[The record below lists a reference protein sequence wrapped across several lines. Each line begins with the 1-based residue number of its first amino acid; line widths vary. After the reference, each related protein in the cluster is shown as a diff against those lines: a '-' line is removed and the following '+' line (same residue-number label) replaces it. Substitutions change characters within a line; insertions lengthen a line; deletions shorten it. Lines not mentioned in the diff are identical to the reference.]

1 MWNEYVDQ
9 VNDNVAEENGAGEG
23 SAAGDRQ
30 PLLEIAIGRFV
41 AVKRWAKKELA
52 LFTDCVKT
60 ASPDRASAVV
70 LFLILLAGS
79 FTCMLSRYLLAQ
91 QFPNDVVPW
100 LIISF
105 ELAATGFLLLMLRYA
120 DVEPADDSDADADL
134 QPWHRLFK
142 RNIKLFGIVP
152 FYFAIFVFDVF
163 RFTAEASCF
172 GAWTACTGDVLAEHV
187 ADLVYPLARMFY
199 LLVELWVCYKF
210 NAHDLVQNTLVLYGL
225 AFVQATN
232 LSGWMDA
239 LVGESVGFL
248 SDRNWTDEIERC
260 LNGSDVNVS
269 GQSDHFVQCFRRNS
283 GEYEV
288 LRWASPYLFP
298 FIMEY
303 LMLVMECVA
312 DWFFSNA
319 DHGSL
324 QHGGTSRLEHGASA
338 ASIANNGS
346 AEELVPVVS
355 FDAGDQHQQGA
366 NAAERRVHSSDS
378 NLQSADS
385 DRQDDRRDTPSLAI
399 AAGYE
404 HVAPDPCYVPA
415 SWYHGF
421 PWQFLIAFASLI
433 ASVLFVV
440 FGIDNYYLGNNIR
453 VYLYLFMCYRSGY
466 WLTLSIV
473 ALIGYA
479 ASRRLQSGPMNPKG
493 FEYFVIL
500 SSVGPII
507 QSVLTTVAYLMS
519 DGYLIPTGMLL
530 TEAITNVMHIFIQ
543 VAFYA
548 HVKSVQIRAKEGEA
562 VSEFAIRCKRS
573 ILLGVSAYFAVCN
586 FAIWV
591 EDSFIET
598 HYSEISWLKQY
609 IHNWPLVYNAF
620 NPLALVFRFNSAL
633 LFLNVLFDKQR

>member
-105 ELAATGFLLLMLRYA
+105 ELAATVCLLLMLRYA

-239 LVGESVGFL
+239 LVDESAGFL
-248 SDRNWTDEIERC
+248 SDRNWTDESERC

-283 GEYEV
+283 GEYEM
-288 LRWASPYLFP
+288 LKSASPYLFP

-312 DWFFSNA
+312 HLFFSN
-319 DHGSL
+319 
-324 QHGGTSRLEHGASA
+324 GGTSRLEDGASA
-338 ASIANNGS
+338 ASMANNGS
-346 AEELVPVVS
+346 A
-355 FDAGDQHQQGA
+355 DAPDQHQQD
-366 NAAERRVHSSDS
+366 DS
-378 NLQSADS
+378 
-385 DRQDDRRDTPSLAI
+385 RD
-399 AAGYE
+399 
-404 HVAPDPCYVPA
+404 APTSA

-421 PWQFLIAFASLI
+421 PWLFLIGFASLI

-453 VYLYLFMCYRSGY
+453 VYLYLLMCYRSGY
-466 WLTLSIV
+466 WLALSIV

-479 ASRRLQSGPMNPKG
+479 ASRRLHSVPMNPKG

-500 SSVGPII
+500 SSVGPIM

-530 TEAITNVMHIFIQ
+530 TEAITNVMHIFVQ

-562 VSEFAIRCKRS
+562 ISEFAIRCKRS

-598 HYSEISWLKQY
+598 RYSEISWLKQY
-609 IHNWPLVYNAF
+609 IHNWPFVYNAF

>member
-1 MWNEYVDQ
+1 
-9 VNDNVAEENGAGEG
+9 
-23 SAAGDRQ
+23 
-30 PLLEIAIGRFV
+30 
-41 AVKRWAKKELA
+41 
-52 LFTDCVKT
+52 
-60 ASPDRASAVV
+60 
-70 LFLILLAGS
+70 
-79 FTCMLSRYLLAQ
+79 MLKS
-91 QFPNDVVPW
+91 
-100 LIISF
+100 
-105 ELAATGFLLLMLRYA
+105 
-120 DVEPADDSDADADL
+120 
-134 QPWHRLFK
+134 
-142 RNIKLFGIVP
+142 
-152 FYFAIFVFDVF
+152 
-163 RFTAEASCF
+163 
-172 GAWTACTGDVLAEHV
+172 
-187 ADLVYPLARMFY
+187 
-199 LLVELWVCYKF
+199 
-210 NAHDLVQNTLVLYGL
+210 
-225 AFVQATN
+225 
-232 LSGWMDA
+232 
-239 LVGESVGFL
+239 
-248 SDRNWTDEIERC
+248 
-260 LNGSDVNVS
+260 
-269 GQSDHFVQCFRRNS
+269 
-283 GEYEV
+283 
-288 LRWASPYLFP
+288 ASPYLFP

-319 DHGSL
+319 DHGS
-324 QHGGTSRLEHGASA
+324 QASM
-338 ASIANNGS
+338 ANNGS
-346 AEELVPVVS
+346 DEELVPV
-355 FDAGDQHQQGA
+355 AGDQHQQGA
-366 NAAERRVHSSDS
+366 NAAEGRVHSPDS
-378 NLQSADS
+378 NLQSDDS
-385 DRQDDRRDTPSLAI
+385 DRQDDRRDAPSLAI

-421 PWQFLIAFASLI
+421 PWQFLVGFASLI

-453 VYLYLFMCYRSGY
+453 VYLYLLMCYRSGY
-466 WLTLSIV
+466 WLALSIV

-507 QSVLTTVAYLMS
+507 QSVFTTVAYLMS

-562 VSEFAIRCKRS
+562 ISEFAIRCKRS

-591 EDSFIET
+591 EDSFRSET